1 MVKDD
6 ASDEDKAKARA
17 DFSECMRLKTLE
29 ATQAAADKLA
39 QERLDQALKLA
50 AETVASINAATQAG
64 TVKDGAGGGGVDP
77 QTAAVLSD
85 AVIKIAGGASI
96 DESLMFCIAYLSE
109 PKIATEVETAIAGV
123 GSAQVN
129 ASGAKD
135 ALGMRTVPMSTVEM
149 CNTVIQTRAT
159 LDNQRLLVSASNVLP
174 YQKTSPNDALAQFL
188 APGTAD
194 GAARLVAVRAALKS
208 LGSASDAAAVLRLTT
223 GVDEALQQ
231 AVLGWLKVRYPDAF
245 K

>member
-1 MVKDD
+1 VGAPGQGARMCGDELTLTLKDVQHESDVARVREKVLPAIGQPYELRRNTVPISVSAGIAFSPSD
-6 ASDEDKAKARA
+6 ASASAQLLRPA
-17 DFSECMRLKTLE
+17 DLAMYASTEQVRNRFLRFEPAMLREEQWRRPPSHTLG
-29 ATQAAADKLA
+29 
-39 QERLDQALKLA
+39 
-50 AETVASINAATQAG
+50 N
-64 TVKDGAGGGGVDP
+64 
-77 QTAAVLSD
+77 
-85 AVIKIAGGASI
+85 
-96 DESLMFCIAYLSE
+96 
-109 PKIATEVETAIAGV
+109 GV